1 MNTKAE
7 PLPINPCFVFRTING
22 TFIIIGDDYQKAFNL
37 VPGHS
42 KPNMVSALNAGE
54 LDRMCELYPLAT
66 VGAML

>member
-1 MNTKAE
+1 MDKPE
-7 PLPINPCFVFRTING
+7 PLSEPLHCFVFRTING
-22 TFIIIGDDYQKAFNL
+22 KYIIIGDDYQKAFNL

-42 KPNMVSALNAGE
+42 KPGMVSALNAGE